1 MQHAHQKVIFF
12 MIVRG
17 GSIQYT
23 YHDDATAFQR
33 NSHGQSEFHDCSGLP
48 DDWYMEYYMISM
60 DYLI

>member
-1 MQHAHQKVIFF
+1 
-12 MIVRG
+12 MIVRVG
-17 GSIQYT
+17 YIQYT